1 MKRMAPAPHARS
13 LLGVV
18 VVLVLALTCFAGVEL
33 VRLHKK
39 GNASSVAEAATKAE
53 RSHIDIIDVLTKV
66 RTAKSFTNEAVA
78 DEDLD
83 IILKAGINAP
93 SARNSQPWHFSV
105 VRDAEILKEI
115 EAGMGGGGGMMI
127 PPPGGQAPSQGGQT
141 PPPGG
146 PASPP
151 AQGQVGGVPRR
162 LSLASAKVAIVVSG
176 TSNLSTDPFDCGL
189 ACQNMSVAAM
199 VLGYATKI
207 VSSPT
212 DAINGARKDYF
223 HELLGIP
230 KGMNAIAVLLIGVSD
245 ESVDAITGASTR
257 RAFDD
262 VVTYVTR

>member
-1 MKRMAPAPHARS
+1 MKRMAPAPHSRS
-13 LLGVV
+13 LLGVA
-18 VVLVLALTCFAGVEL
+18 LVLALACYAGVEL
-33 VRLHKK
+33 VQPHKK

-53 RSHIDIIDVLTKV
+53 RSGIDIIDILTKA
-66 RTAKSFTNEAVA
+66 RTAKSFTNEAIA

-83 IILKAGINAP
+83 VILKAGINAP

-105 VRDAEILKEI
+105 VRDAEILEEI
-115 EAGMGGGGGMMI
+115 ESSMGGGGGMMV

-146 PASPP
+146 PAPAP
-151 AQGQVGGVPRR
+151 AQGRVGGAPRR
-162 LSLASAKVAIVVSG
+162 LSLASAKVAIVVSS

-212 DAINGARKDYF
+212 DAINGARSDYF
-223 HELLGIP
+223 HKLLGIP
-230 KGMNAIAVLLIGVSD
+230 KAMNAVAVLLIGVSD

-257 RAFDD
+257 KAFDD